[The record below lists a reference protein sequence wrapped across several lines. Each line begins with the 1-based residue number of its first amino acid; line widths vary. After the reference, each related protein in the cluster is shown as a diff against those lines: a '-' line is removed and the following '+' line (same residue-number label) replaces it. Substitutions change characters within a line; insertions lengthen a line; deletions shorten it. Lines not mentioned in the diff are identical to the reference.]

1 MTVWVLY
8 DEVSNASCNDF
19 IIKVFSTKEKAYAY
33 MITHLKY
40 EDYPEVS
47 KEELINYILTDNF
60 EGLAVFEKEII

>member
-8 DEVSNASCNDF
+8 DEVSNSDGF
-19 IIKVFSTKEKAYAY
+19 SIKVFSTKEKAYAH
-33 MITHLKY
+33 IISHLNY

-60 EGLAVFEKEII
+60 EGLAVFEKEVM

>member
-8 DEVSNASCNDF
+8 DEVSNSDGF
-19 IIKVFSTKEKAYAY
+19 SIKVFSTKEKAYAH
-33 MITHLKY
+33 IRSHLKY
-40 EDYPEVS
+40 ADYPEVS